1 MDRSASGADGG
12 ARDFFEGYARDFD
25 HIYEEGGKGAFARY
39 VDTSLR
45 KEMRI
50 RFEKTFESLA
60 PMQGRSMLDAGC
72 GGGRYAIPAAKAGAS
87 QVLGIDFS
95 PTMLDLARQKAT
107 AEGVGNVCRFE
118 LGDLL
123 TYPVAEKSFD
133 YAIAIG
139 FFDYQ
144 KDPEAALRAL
154 VARGQAARLRV
165 AAEALAPAHAAALRP
180 LHVLPLLHPLLLA
193 RRGRAARGG
202 DESEEGHDLRHR
214 PRVQSA
220 VWTLSRGERGGD
232 AASLSSFAR
241 SI

>member
-1 MDRSASGADGG
+1 MTTASMDRSAGGPAVDRSVTGADGG

-25 HIYEEGGKGAFARY
+25 HIYEEGGKGAIARY
-39 VDTSLR
+39 VDTNLR

-60 PMQGRSMLDAGC
+60 PMKGRSLFDAGC

-87 QVLGIDFS
+87 EVLGIDFA
-95 PTMLDLARQKAT
+95 PGMLDLARQKA
-107 AEGVGNVCRFE
+107 AQEGVGNVCRFE

-144 KDPEAALRAL
+144 KDPEAALK
-154 VARGQAARLRV
+154 
-165 AAEALAPAHAAALRP
+165 ALA
-180 LHVLPLLHPLLLA
+180 
-193 RRGRAARGG
+193 RAAKRRVFVSLPKRWHLLTPQRYVRYTFFRCYIRFYSR
-202 DESEEGHDLRHR
+202 SEVEQL
-214 PRVQSA
+214 
-220 VWTLSRGERGGD
+220 
-232 AASLSSFAR
+232 AATVNPKKVTIFDIGREYNLLIDFE
-241 SI
+241 

>member
-1 MDRSASGADGG
+1 MVTASMDRSASGADGG

-25 HIYEEGGKGAFARY
+25 HIYEEGGKGPLARFI
-39 VDTSLR
+39 DTSLR

-95 PTMLDLARQKAT
+95 PSMLDLARQKAK
-107 AEGVGNVCRFE
+107 AEGVGDVCRFD
-118 LGDLL
+118 LGDVL

-154 VARGQAARLRV
+154 ARAAKRRVFVTLPKRWHVLTPQRYLRYTLFRCYIRFYSRAEVERL
-165 AAEALAPAHAAALRP
+165 AAAMKPRK
-180 LHVLPLLHPLLLA
+180 VTIFDIGREYNLLL
-193 RRGRAARGG
+193 
-202 DESEEGHDLRHR
+202 DFE
-214 PRVQSA
+214 
-220 VWTLSRGERGGD
+220 
-232 AASLSSFAR
+232 
-241 SI
+241 

>member
-1 MDRSASGADGG
+1 MTTASVDRSASGADGG

-25 HIYEEGGKGAFARY
+25 HIYEEGGKGPFARY
-39 VDTSLR
+39 IDTSLR

-60 PMQGRSMLDAGC
+60 PMKGRSMLDAGC

-95 PTMLDLARQKAT
+95 PSMLDLARQKAN
-107 AEGVGNVCRFE
+107 AEGVGDVCRFE

-144 KDPEAALRAL
+144 KDP
-154 VARGQAARLRV
+154 
-165 AAEALAPAHAAALRP
+165 AAALKALARAAKRR
-180 LHVLPLLHPLLLA
+180 VFVSLPKRWHLLTPQRYVRYTFFRCYIRFYSKAEVERLAATVNPKKVTIFDIGREYNLLL
-193 RRGRAARGG
+193 
-202 DESEEGHDLRHR
+202 DFE
-214 PRVQSA
+214 
-220 VWTLSRGERGGD
+220 
-232 AASLSSFAR
+232 
-241 SI
+241 

>member
-1 MDRSASGADGG
+1 MATASIDRSASGADGG

-25 HIYEEGGKGAFARY
+25 HIYEEGGKGALARY

-139 FFDYQ
+139 FFDYMQ
-144 KDPEAALRAL
+144 DPEAALRAL
-154 VARGQAARLRV
+154 VRATRQRVFFSVPKRWHILTPQRYVRYWYLRRCYIRFYSHADVERLTASVKPRAV
-165 AAEALAPAHAAALRP
+165 RIQDI
-180 LHVLPLLHPLLLA
+180 
-193 RRGRAARGG
+193 GREFNITV
-202 DESEEGHDLRHR
+202 D
-214 PRVQSA
+214 V
-220 VWTLSRGERGGD
+220 
-232 AASLSSFAR
+232 
-241 SI
+241 

>member
-1 MDRSASGADGG
+1 MTTASTDRSAGGVDGG
-12 ARDFFEGYARDFD
+12 TRDFFEGYARDFD
-25 HIYEEGGKGAFARY
+25 HIYEEGGKGAIARY
-39 VDTSLR
+39 IDTSLR

-50 RFEKTFESLA
+50 RFEKAFEALA
-60 PMQGRSMLDAGC
+60 PMQGRSLLDAGC

-144 KDPEAALRAL
+144 KDPAAAIRAL
-154 VARGQAARLRV
+154 ARV
-165 AAEALAPAHAAALRP
+165 AKRRVFVTLPKRWHLLTPQRYLRYTLFRCYIRFYSRPEVERLAAALNPRR
-180 LHVLPLLHPLLLA
+180 VMIFDIGREYNLLL
-193 RRGRAARGG
+193 
-202 DESEEGHDLRHR
+202 DFE
-214 PRVQSA
+214 
-220 VWTLSRGERGGD
+220 
-232 AASLSSFAR
+232 
-241 SI
+241 

>member
-1 MDRSASGADGG
+1 MTTTTPMDRVARGDDGG

-25 HIYEEGGKGAFARY
+25 HIYDEGGKGALARY

-50 RFEKTFESLA
+50 RFEKTFETLA
-60 PMQGRSMLDAGC
+60 PLKGRSLFDAGC

-87 QVLGIDFS
+87 DVLGIDFS
-95 PTMLDLARQKAT
+95 ETMLALGRQKAA

-118 LGDLL
+118 VGDLL

-144 KDPEAALRAL
+144 KDP
-154 VARGQAARLRV
+154 
-165 AAEALAPAHAAALRP
+165 AAALAA
-180 LHVLPLLHPLLLA
+180 LA
-193 RRGRAARGG
+193 RAAR
-202 DESEEGHDLRHR
+202 R
-214 PRVQSA
+214 RVFVSLPKRWHVLTPQR
-220 VWTLSRGERGGD
+220 WIRYTFFRCYIRFYSRADVERL
-232 AASLSSFAR
+232 AASVDPKRVTIFDIGREYNLRLDFE
-241 SI
+241 

>member
-1 MDRSASGADGG
+1 MTTASMDRTATGADGG

-25 HIYEEGGKGAFARY
+25 HIYDEGGKGALARY

-95 PTMLDLARQKAT
+95 ETMLKLAREKAK
-107 AEGVGNVCRFE
+107 AEGVGDVCRFE

-123 TYPVAEKSFD
+123 TYPVPEKSFD

-144 KDPEAALRAL
+144 KDPEAALK
-154 VARGQAARLRV
+154 
-165 AAEALAPAHAAALRP
+165 ALA
-180 LHVLPLLHPLLLA
+180 
-193 RRGRAARGG
+193 RAARRRVFV
-202 DESEEGHDLRHR
+202 SLPKRWHVLTPQRYIRYTFFRCYIRFYSR
-214 PRVQSA
+214 PEVERLAA
-220 VWTLSRGERGGD
+220 VVKAKKVTIFDIGREYNLLLDFE
-232 AASLSSFAR
+232 
-241 SI
+241 

>member
-1 MDRSASGADGG
+1 MVTASMDRSASGADGG

-25 HIYEEGGKGAFARY
+25 HIYEEGGKGPIARFI
-39 VDTSLR
+39 DTGLR

-50 RFEKTFESLA
+50 RFEKAFESLA

-87 QVLGIDFS
+87 HVLGIDFS
-95 PTMLDLARQKAT
+95 PSMLDLARQKAT
-107 AEGVGNVCRFE
+107 AEGVGDVCRFE

-154 VARGQAARLRV
+154 SRAAKRRVFVSLPKRWHLLTPQRYLRYTLFRCYIRFYSRPEVERL
-165 AAEALAPAHAAALRP
+165 AAAMNPRK
-180 LHVLPLLHPLLLA
+180 VTIFDIGREYNLLL
-193 RRGRAARGG
+193 
-202 DESEEGHDLRHR
+202 DFE
-214 PRVQSA
+214 
-220 VWTLSRGERGGD
+220 
-232 AASLSSFAR
+232 
-241 SI
+241 